1 MRRKRCERSQA
12 AGAMAE
18 KRGGRVLSA
27 YVTKLDQAVLRF
39 DAADAS
45 LARATTLASAGPNVA
60 CD

>member
-1 MRRKRCERSQA
+1 
-12 AGAMAE
+12 MAE